1 MTTPQ
6 QTPATRRF
14 GLSNIFLIIGL
25 SILLCGEAWC
35 GYNLHALSSQ
45 RKQIKEDYSTINN
58 ITFGIFSV
66 DQWRDKM
73 AAVVNSQVHDFNITP
88 QQRQQ
93 LLKQVEQ
100 QLHSLVDKT
109 IVTINK
115 PQTTIVGKLKKFAL
129 KKFVD
134 SGQVQALVPSFAKT
148 IINKVTSP
156 ASKKR
161 LKGIVTGKITQLEKE
176 TYDSTETASIGVTSY
191 MYHKY
196 HVADADQF
204 DRQISAQVASI
215 RTLSFEYLFGMF
227 GVILLVLAIWWLV
240 RNQYHLKATLYVMSL
255 LFAFILITVGVT
267 TSIIEVDARINT
279 LNFMLMGQKVAFNN
293 QVLFFQSKSIS
304 GIVEVLVQ
312 QSKPDAVLVGILI
325 LVFIIIFPVLRL
337 VFTGVH
343 MLARKGFAENKV
355 VKYFTFQSGHWAMAD
370 VMVVGVLMTYI
381 GLNGILKS
389 QLSNLNIHNS
399 LLTTTTENIT
409 SLQPGYIVFVIFVL
423 FSLVLTTIVK
433 RITPYD
439 PS

>member
-1 MTTPQ
+1 
-6 QTPATRRF
+6 
-14 GLSNIFLIIGL
+14 
-25 SILLCGEAWC
+25 
-35 GYNLHALSSQ
+35 
-45 RKQIKEDYSTINN
+45 
-58 ITFGIFSV
+58 
-66 DQWRDKM
+66 
-73 AAVVNSQVHDFNITP
+73 
-88 QQRQQ
+88 
-93 LLKQVEQ
+93 
-100 QLHSLVDKT
+100 
-109 IVTINK
+109 
-115 PQTTIVGKLKKFAL
+115 
-129 KKFVD
+129 
-134 SGQVQALVPSFAKT
+134 
-148 IINKVTSP
+148 
-156 ASKKR
+156 
-161 LKGIVTGKITQLEKE
+161 
-176 TYDSTETASIGVTSY
+176 
-191 MYHKY
+191 
-196 HVADADQF
+196 
-204 DRQISAQVASI
+204 
-215 RTLSFEYLFGMF
+215 
-227 GVILLVLAIWWLV
+227 
-240 RNQYHLKATLYVMSL
+240 
-255 LFAFILITVGVT
+255 VGVT
-267 TSIIEVDARINT
+267 TSIIEVDARIKT